1 MVNVYFSRDAFES
14 ASRIEWNKAN
24 KYLVIELFLN
34 YGILDETLDSDSRR
48 QLIHDTLNGVY
59 DNLYQESLNHLDYL
73 MKLPESEDIC
83 IWYSDSDPNEL
94 ISYYLL
100 CHKLLC
106 RDNRIFVQAFP
117 SSIHKPL
124 KCWAEMNLKQIS
136 LMKKNV
142 RLLGKSEIIMADNKW
157 IHLLQEE
164 SALRIVKDGEILHV
178 DESYYDELIIKA
190 AKMTSDEDLIP
201 GYVFWMT
208 NDCINADWI
217 ISRYRKIK

>member
-48 QLIHDTLNGVY
+48 QFIHDTLNGVY
-59 DNLYQESLNHLDYL
+59 DNLYQDSLNNLDYL
-73 MKLPESEDIC
+73 LKLSESEDIC
-83 IWYSDSDPNEL
+83 IWFSDSDPNEL
-94 ISYYLL
+94 ISYYFL

-106 RDNRIFVQAFP
+106 RDNKIFIQAFP
-117 SSIHKPL
+117 SSIYKPL
-124 KCWAEMNLKQIS
+124 KCWAEMDLKQIS
-136 LMKKNV
+136 LMKENV
-142 RLLGKSEIIMADNKW
+142 RLLGKSEIILADNKW
-157 IHLLQEE
+157 INLLQEK
-164 SALRIVKDGEILHV
+164 STLRIVKDGEILHV
-178 DESYYDELIIKA
+178 DESNYDELIIKA

-201 GYVFWMT
+201 GYVFGMT
-208 NDCINADWI
+208 IDSIEAEWI

>member
-1 MVNVYFSRDAFES
+1 MVNVYFSKDTYETS
-14 ASRIEWNKAN
+14 SRIEWNNSN
-24 KYLVIELFLN
+24 KHLVIELFLS
-34 YGILDETLDSDSRR
+34 YGILDATLDSDSRR

-59 DNLYQESLNHLDYL
+59 DNLYQDSLNNLAYL
-73 MKLPESEDIC
+73 LRLPESEDIC

-124 KCWAEMNLKQIS
+124 KCWAEMDLKQIS
-136 LMKKNV
+136 LMKENV
-142 RLLGKSEIIMADNKW
+142 RLLGKSEIILTDNKW
-157 IHLLQEE
+157 INLLQEK

-178 DESYYDELIIKA
+178 DESYYDELIIMGK
-190 AKMTSDEDLIP
+190 KMTSDEDLIP
-201 GYVFWMT
+201 GYVFGMT

>member
-1 MVNVYFSRDAFES
+1 MLNVYFSRDAFES

-48 QLIHDTLNGVY
+48 QFIHDTLNGVY
-59 DNLYQESLNHLDYL
+59 DNLYQDSLNNLDYL
-73 MKLPESEDIC
+73 LKLSESEDIC
-83 IWYSDSDPNEL
+83 IWFSDSDPNEL
-94 ISYYLL
+94 ISYYFL

-106 RDNRIFVQAFP
+106 RDNKIFIQAFP
-117 SSIHKPL
+117 SSIYKPL
-124 KCWAEMNLKQIS
+124 KCWAEMDLKQIS
-136 LMKKNV
+136 LMKENV
-142 RLLGKSEIIMADNKW
+142 RLLGKSEIILADNKW
-157 IHLLQEE
+157 INLLQEK
-164 SALRIVKDGEILHV
+164 STLRIVKDGEILHV

-201 GYVFWMT
+201 GYVFGMT
-208 NDCINADWI
+208 IDSIEAEWI